1 MVEDQ
6 PNKLTEKQRRF
17 IAEYLI
23 DRNATQ
29 AAIRAGYSEDTAQEI
44 GSENLSKPIIRNELD
59 RRIEDQLRR
68 AEITADKVLAEI
80 DRLAHV
86 DLSLAYNEDGTLKA
100 VHAMPEDVR
109 RAISSIETDEEYDE
123 GLITD
128 PVSGKREMHLIR
140 VVTRKIRFHTKDKA
154 LEMLG
159 KYHKLFTE
167 RHEVTGANGAPLVPP
182 IIQFQATQP
191 TEPPNAQ

>member
-1 MVEDQ
+1 
-6 PNKLTEKQRRF
+6 
-17 IAEYLI
+17 
-23 DRNATQ
+23 
-29 AAIRAGYSEDTAQEI
+29 
-44 GSENLSKPIIRNELD
+44 
-59 RRIEDQLRR
+59 
-68 AEITADKVLAEI
+68 
-80 DRLAHV
+80 
-86 DLSLAYNEDGTLKA
+86 
-100 VHAMPEDVR
+100 MPEDVR